1 MTKEII
7 VYTATWCKKCK
18 LLKTE
23 LLDELQKNT
32 TDFIWSFIDV
42 DEIDDGP
49 DRIPYITV
57 KNDNNITNFIGYN
70 EIIQSLEMSLIY

>member
-23 LLDELQKNT
+23 LLDELQKDT
-32 TDFIWSFIDV
+32 TDFTWTFIDV

-49 DRIPYITV
+49 NSIPYISV
-57 KNDNNITNFIGYN
+57 KIGDNTTNFIGYN
-70 EIIQSLEMSLIY
+70 EIIQSLEMSLIS

>member
-1 MTKEII
+1 MNKEIT

-32 TDFIWSFIDV
+32 TDFTWSFIDV

-49 DRIPYITV
+49 DRIPYVRV
-57 KNDNNITNFIGYN
+57 KIDNNITNLIGYN
-70 EIIQSLEMSLIY
+70 EIIQSLEMNLI